1 MFLGFKVCVFRISV
15 KLCNCCVASSS
26 LQPFFW
32 TPITHLSGTRIPDTI
47 WQMTAS
53 IQCHEWLCRCETPQ
67 TPTNMASVS
76 DQLSEACV
84 ISDSPPWSDVA
95 VLPCVTFCRP
105 RWCVFAVLFHLG
117 SLCLHSWRSNVF
129 LCLFSIFLGFI
140 QCCGWTSGALKCC
153 RTDGRVSSTCL
164 LFLLGHQDF
173 KHAKA
178 YLNDLM
184 T

>member
-1 MFLGFKVCVFRISV
+1 MTDAVWWIFGQYLKSFHYMFYKKHISQFLIRSSKHCLFFLCCISWNSTVYGWNDLNPCLDKSTLRECRKTHISNWVSENKNIGFERGMCF
-15 KLCNCCVASSS
+15 A
-26 LQPFFW
+26 PFVNVHFC
-32 TPITHLSGTRIPDTI
+32 II

-105 RWCVFAVLFHLG
+105 RWCVFAVLL
-117 SLCLHSWRSNVF
+117 
-129 LCLFSIFLGFI
+129 
-140 QCCGWTSGALKCC
+140 
-153 RTDGRVSSTCL
+153 L
-164 LFLLGHQDF
+164 LFNQHGYVISQLRQ
-173 KHAKA
+173 
-178 YLNDLM
+178 
-184 T
+184 